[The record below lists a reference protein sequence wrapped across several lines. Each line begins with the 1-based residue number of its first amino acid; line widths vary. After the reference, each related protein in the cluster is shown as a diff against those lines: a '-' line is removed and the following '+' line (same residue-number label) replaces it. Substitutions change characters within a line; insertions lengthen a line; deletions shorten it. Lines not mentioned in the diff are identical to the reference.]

1 MSHSLAFQV
10 NKMYVQNTNEGQ
22 ILRTVSAA
30 TLNQQTFDQLT
41 LTLPDLGEIEDNVAV
56 YLAGYICFRA
66 MAKFK
71 CDSCRNI
78 WQAAKFVFFNHK
90 KYTGESQL
98 FPPNKLMLHVRN

>member
-10 NKMYVQNTNEGQ
+10 NKMCVQNTNEGQ
-22 ILRTVSAA
+22 ILGTVSAA

-56 YLAGYICFRA
+56 SQQAICFRA